1 MFPRFRE
8 QIGTALDLIVEFST
22 LGEYRLAVDGPG
34 AAGAPADAPGQAPQL
49 GGAGTPHAL
58 RAAVRR
64 TVAGG
69 ATGRPA
75 HRRSQVPVA
84 TPAARRLRGSCG
96 APAPGEQLCLAV

>member
-22 LGEYRLAVDGPG
+22 LGEYRLDVTGHG
-34 AAGAPADAPGQAPQL
+34 AAGAPAEAPGQAPQL
-49 GGAGTPHAL
+49 GGAGSQAL

-69 ATGRPA
+69 PIG
-75 HRRSQVPVA
+75 HVPVA
-84 TPAARRLRGSCG
+84 TPAARRLREPRPAVTRRP
-96 APAPGEQLCLAV
+96 APAGAEQLCLAV